1 MRPAARYDN
10 PEAYIAG
17 DRRRALAAGTEL
29 PDRVHGAAL
38 FADISGFTPLT
49 EALVAEYGA
58 QRGAEELSAV
68 LDRLFEA
75 VLGHLHARDGSVVYF
90 SGDAVTCWLDGDD
103 GTLATGCALAMQQ
116 EMITAGVIT
125 LPSGTAAR
133 LAMKVAVAVGPAR
146 RFVVGDHLVQLIDVL
161 AGSLMDRLA
170 EAEHHATAGEVV
182 LDETAMISLGDRV
195 RGTERSGDHHRR
207 YLVVREL
214 VETPVV
220 PPMPAE
226 AAPLPDPVVRQW
238 LLPAVYERMRTGRG
252 EFLAELRTAVP
263 LFLRFGGVDYDTDPD
278 AEATLDAFIVA
289 AQRIVDGYGGSTLQL
304 TLGDKGCYL
313 YAVFGTP
320 LAHEDDTARAC
331 AAALELLTLSEDHP
345 VTGLQIGLA
354 RGRVRSG
361 TYGHEMRRTFCCLG
375 DPVNLAA
382 RLMTAA
388 PVGEIYAS
396 AAVRDAAGPSFEWN
410 SLAEQHLKGKALPVT
425 AYALRAADRQTAA
438 TRHRRHTLPMIGR
451 DDELAVLDRHIVETA
466 DGRGQV
472 VAITAGAGLGKSR
485 LLVEGAR
492 LLSER
497 GIRAYEGEAPAFGTR
512 ASYAA
517 WHQVWAGLLDLPGQL
532 SSVEQREL
540 LHDRVQGLDPDLL
553 PRLPLL
559 GAPLG
564 LAIPDNE
571 LTASLGAKLRK
582 ASLEA
587 LLGELLARLATTG
600 PPIAIMIED
609 AQWLDPLSA
618 DLLLALAQASTTLP
632 VLFLVAHRSAA
643 ENDAVAP
650 LRTLPH
656 FSEIPL
662 GELDADSCRQIV
674 ITKLAQLGDHRG
686 EPPEVLIDLVL
697 ERAEGNPFYL
707 EELITFI
714 AAQGVDPN
722 DPAALRRLDLPD
734 SLHSLVLSRIDT
746 LHEGPRST
754 AKVASVI
761 GRMFATPM
769 LRGVYPD
776 LGSGP
781 EVARHLAALRRI
793 GLIMLEQ
800 SVGYA
805 VEETHLF
812 KHVITAQAAYETTPA
827 ALREQLHERV
837 GGYVEQAG
845 EIAGAQIDLLAYH
858 YGRSGNLGKKREYLL
873 RAGDQARTDYAN
885 LAAID
890 YYGRLS
896 PLLDG
901 VERVPVLL
909 HLGAV
914 LELTG
919 EWVKAETTY
928 RDALELAE
936 RIDDQLGAHR
946 VRKAL
951 AEVARKQG
959 RYEEAGALLELAQA
973 GFARLGDQAG
983 VGEVLHLAGTLA
995 AQQGAYGLARER
1007 YQASLE
1013 IRRELDDTEG
1023 MGALFSNLA
1032 IIAEYEGDLD
1042 QARELNVRALGLRL
1056 EIGNRWAI
1064 GVSQNNLGMIAL
1076 LQADYAEAVSRF
1088 TETMRLNR
1096 EVGDL
1101 WMVAIAHNN
1110 LGNALRGQDD
1120 LDQAAFHLGE
1130 SLTGYYRFADRWA
1143 LAILY
1148 EDIAALAAER
1158 GDADAAVALAGAA
1171 ETLRDEIGSPRS
1183 PAQSEALDTSLA
1195 AARATLGDRSDEV
1208 LAAGHALTADAAYE
1222 LARQVTRTGAVP

>member
-1 MRPAARYDN
+1 MGSAATYDN

-17 DRRRALAAGTEL
+17 DRRRALSAGTEL

-49 EALVAEYGA
+49 EALVTAYGP

-68 LDRLFEA
+68 LDRLFDA
-75 VLGHLHARDGSVVYF
+75 LLGHLHAYGGSVVYF
-90 SGDAVTCWLDGDD
+90 SGDAVTCWLDDDD
-103 GTLATGCALAMQQ
+103 GTLATSCALAMQT
-116 EMITAGVIT
+116 EMASAGVIS
-125 LPSGTAAR
+125 LRSGAAAT
-133 LAMKVAVAVGPAR
+133 LAMKVAIAVGPAR

-182 LDETAMISLGDRV
+182 LDETAMISLGRRV
-195 RGTERSGDHHRR
+195 RGAERRDDSGRR
-207 YLVVREL
+207 YLVVEDL
-214 VETPVV
+214 VSAPALPTA
-220 PPMPAE
+220 PPE

-263 LFLRFGGVDYDTDPD
+263 LFLRFGGVDYDNDPD
-278 AEATLDAFIVA
+278 AETKLDSFITS
-289 AQRIVDGYGGSTLQL
+289 AQRIIDGYGGSTLQL

-313 YAVFGTP
+313 YGVFGTP
-320 LAHEDDTARAC
+320 LAHEDDAARAC
-331 AAALELLTLSEDHP
+331 AAALELLTLTDNHP

-361 TYGHEMRRTFCCLG
+361 TYGHAMRRTFCCLG

-388 PVGEIYAS
+388 PVGEIYAT
-396 AAVRDAAGPSFEWN
+396 AAVRDAAGASFEW
-410 SLAEQHLKGKALPVT
+410 SALGERRLKGKALAVT
-425 AYALRAADRQTAA
+425 PYALRAADRQTAA

-451 DDELAVLDRHIVETA
+451 EEELAVLDRHIVETA
-466 DGRGQV
+466 DGRGLV
-472 VAITAGAGLGKSR
+472 VAVTAGAGLGKSR

-492 LLSER
+492 LLGER
-497 GIRAYEGEAPAFGTR
+497 GIRVFEGEAPAFGTR

-517 WHQVWAGLLDLPGQL
+517 WHQVWAGLLDVPRQL
-532 SSVEQREL
+532 SPAQQRDL
-540 LHDRVQGLDPDLL
+540 LHDRVAGLDPELL

-587 LLGELLARLATTG
+587 LLGELLARLAMTG
-600 PPIAIMIED
+600 PPITIMIED
-609 AQWLDPLSA
+609 AQWLDPLSS
-618 DLLLALAQASTTLP
+618 DLLVALAQASTGLP

-650 LRTLPH
+650 LRTLSH
-656 FSEIPL
+656 FREIPL
-662 GELDADSCRQIV
+662 AELDIDSCRQIV
-674 ITKLAQLGDHRG
+674 ITKLAQLGDHHG
-686 EPPEVLIDLVL
+686 EPPEVLISLVL

-722 DPAALRRLDLPD
+722 DAAALRRLDLPD
-734 SLHSLVLSRIDT
+734 SLQSLVLSRIDT

-776 LGSGP
+776 LGTGRD
-781 EVARHLAALRRI
+781 VAQHLAALRRI

-800 SVGYA
+800 PGGYA

-837 GGYVEQAG
+837 GGYVERHG

-858 YGRSGNLGKKREYLL
+858 YGRSRNLGKKREYLR

-890 YYGRLS
+890 YYGQLS
-896 PLLDG
+896 PLLDE

-909 HLGAV
+909 HLGTV

-919 EWVKAETTY
+919 EWVKAEQTY
-928 RDALELAE
+928 TDALALAE
-936 RIDDQLGAHR
+936 GTDDQLGAHR

-959 RYEEAGALLELAQA
+959 RYEEAGALLDLAQA

-995 AQQGAYGLARER
+995 AQQGEYALAQER
-1007 YQASLE
+1007 YSASLE
-1013 IRRELDDTEG
+1013 IRRELDDAEG

-1032 IIAEYEGDLD
+1032 ILAEYEGDLD

-1076 LQADYAEAVSRF
+1076 LQADYTEAVSRF
-1088 TETMRLNR
+1088 TEAMRLNR

-1110 LGNALRGQDD
+1110 LGNALRGQGD
-1120 LDQAAFHLGE
+1120 LEQAAFHLGE
-1130 SLTGYYRFADRWA
+1130 SLTGYSRFADRWA

-1158 GDADAAVALAGAA
+1158 SDAEAAVALAGAA

-1183 PAQSEALDTSLA
+1183 PAQSEALDASLA
-1195 AARATLGDRSDEV
+1195 VARTALGDRANEV
-1208 LAAGHALTADAAYE
+1208 LAAGRVLTAEACHD
-1222 LARQVTRTGAVP
+1222 LARQVTRAGVAP